1 MQSTHDLITHPV
13 GPLLRRLAVP
23 VGIGFFFN
31 TMFNVVDTWYAGQLS
46 TQAVAAV
53 SLSFPLFFLIIAVG
67 SGIST
72 GATSLMGHA
81 LGAGRREEAELY
93 ASQTISFGFLHG
105 LLLTLFGW
113 LATPVMFRLMG
124 AEGEYLGL
132 AVSYM
137 GAMFSGSAFFV

>member
-31 TMFNVVDTWYAGQLS
+31 TMFNVVDTWYAGRLS

-72 GATSLMGHA
+72 GATAIIGHA
-81 LGAGRREEAELY
+81 LGAGQREEAELY
-93 ASQTISFGFLHG
+93 AAQTISFALLHG
-105 LLLTLFGW
+105 ILLTIFGW
-113 LATPVMFRLMG
+113 LATPFIFGLMW
-124 AEGEYLGL
+124 AKGEYLSL
-132 AVSYM
+132 AV
-137 GAMFSGSAFFV
+137 A